1 MQHFDVAIAGGGPAG
16 AAAAVALARAGRSV
30 LLADVRPAGRLRV
43 GEGLPPAAH
52 SLLGELGVLEAF
64 LAGGHRTSFGNVS
77 AWGAAE
83 PRSADFIRQPHGR
96 GYQLDRLRFDA
107 MLKAAA
113 AAAGVAVREGARLTH
128 AGGADRGGA
137 PGTALQL
144 VAGGHATALSCRWLV
159 DAGGRPASLARRFGA
174 TRSRIDRLVAFS
186 MLLRPA
192 AETDRDGRTLV
203 EADEQG
209 WWYSALLPS
218 GARLATYLSDA
229 DLVDRRALLSARGL
243 WSKLMA
249 TRLLALV
256 CMEHGHRAAGE
267 PQGADASSG
276 RLDAFSGPGWLAVG
290 DAALSF
296 DPLSSQG
303 IANALH
309 TGLQGARTVDALLR
323 GDGAAAAGYA
333 AHLAAIHDAY
343 LRHRQTFYDIER
355 RWPHA
360 PFWWRRHGARG
371 ATGRSGAVV
380 RD

>member
-1 MQHFDVAIAGGGPAG
+1 MRHYDVAIAGGGPAG

-52 SLLGELGVLEAF
+52 SLLDALGVLDAF
-64 LAGGHRTSFGNVS
+64 HAGDHRTSFGNVS

-83 PRSADFIRQPHGR
+83 PRAADFIRQPHGR
-96 GYQLDRLRFDA
+96 GYQLDRTRFDA
-107 MLKAAA
+107 LLRAAA
-113 AAAGVAVREGARLTH
+113 AAAGVEVREGARVAH
-128 AGGADRGGA
+128 AGGPGRGDTQ
-137 PGTALQL
+137 GTALQL
-144 VAGGHATALSCRWLV
+144 LEGGRVTALSCRWLV

-174 TRSRIDRLVAFS
+174 ARSRIDRLVAFS
-186 MLLRPA
+186 MLLHPA
-192 AETDRDGRTLV
+192 ADTDRDGRTLV
-203 EADEQG
+203 EADKQG

-218 GARLATYLSDA
+218 GARLVTYLSDA
-229 DLVDRRALLSARGL
+229 DLVDRRALLSASGL
-243 WSKLMA
+243 WSKLAA
-249 TRLLALV
+249 TRLLAAV
-256 CMEHGHRAAGE
+256 CTKHGHRAMGE

-276 RLDAFSGPGWLAVG
+276 RLDAFTGPGWLAVG

-309 TGLQGARTVDALLR
+309 TGLQGACTVDALLR

-343 LRHRQTFYDIER
+343 LRHRQVFYDIER

-360 PFWWRRHGARG
+360 PFWRRRHEAHGCAERL
-371 ATGRSGAVV
+371 AAVPV
-380 RD
+380 A